1 MNTTEDSTLNNLSA
15 LEPEHSPITEHSAP
29 PGLQHWQVLEI
40 EGEATVIDQ
49 PDDHEISHHAVI
61 DDHVDDVIVATMAER
76 NLAVH
81 PGGVVTLA
89 VGLLNNGAQPAL
101 FRVYVEGWIDEQW
114 LIDGAQHVS
123 LRPGERATVR
133 IALMPPR
140 RPTTTAGEHALAL
153 VVRSPEYPRRWA
165 RIGATL
171 LVHPYTEFGVGR
183 LQPASI
189 HLGWLKPRAVLTLP
203 VTNLSNRTVTFQL
216 HGQSA
221 GCSFEFHAP
230 GATYSQP
237 NVAHLPLD
245 SQQSTLVRVVVTPH
259 TPAGLGVGTVV
270 QPLNVAVGVLN
281 EPRMPRM
288 ASAEL
293 HISPLLKLWHGV
305 AITGALL
312 MTVALVV
319 VLMMASQ
326 VALRLT
332 ATAPVMPAVPAAAVP
347 PVVIVLNQVAPTP
360 SATTMAARPPAERAP
375 IVVIPNGPVGGAQ
388 VSRADPRLPLVSA
401 NQITAPGEAA
411 AVRSVAPPPAA
422 APGAGMTYAQMFQD
436 VALQYDL
443 DWRLLAAQAYVES
456 AFDSLALG
464 SQGDMGLMQVIP
476 STWREWAPVV
486 GVNDPF
492 DAYSNTLVAATYLD
506 HLRSLL
512 AERGYSQAQW
522 MLVAYNWGPDKLLDF
537 LAGGGAW
544 EQLPEERQ
552 KYAADILGIART
564 IP

>member
-1 MNTTEDSTLNNLSA
+1 
-15 LEPEHSPITEHSAP
+15 
-29 PGLQHWQVLEI
+29 
-40 EGEATVIDQ
+40 
-49 PDDHEISHHAVI
+49 
-61 DDHVDDVIVATMAER
+61 
-76 NLAVH
+76 
-81 PGGVVTLA
+81 
-89 VGLLNNGAQPAL
+89 
-101 FRVYVEGWIDEQW
+101 
-114 LIDGAQHVS
+114 
-123 LRPGERATVR
+123 
-133 IALMPPR
+133 
-140 RPTTTAGEHALAL
+140 

-245 SQQSTLVRVVVTPH
+245 SQQSTLVRVVVTSH

-332 ATAPVMPAVPAAAVP
+332 ATPAMPAVPAAAVP

-360 SATTMAARPPAERAP
+360 SATTMAATAMAARPPAERAP
-375 IVVIPNGPVGGAQ
+375 IVVVPNGPVGGAQ

-422 APGAGMTYAQMFQD
+422 APGVGMTYAQMFQD

-512 AERGYSQAQW
+512 AERGYPQAQW